1 MRRRWVYLVLVLAVL
16 AGARFLF
23 RRPVDV
29 DLSLQ
34 LGPDAGKV
42 HAVALVITDE
52 KDRVA
57 RDLALAFP
65 DGAPAEVRHRVPLL
79 PGRYTVA
86 ARVGDRQLT
95 RPLAVEQAGVYSID
109 VGSLQ

>member
-29 DLSLQ
+29 DLQLQ

-42 HAVALVITDE
+42 KAVGLVITDE
-52 KDRVA
+52 RDRVA
-57 RDLALAFP
+57 RDLALQFP
-65 DGAPAEVRHRVPLL
+65 DGAPTEVRRRVPLL

-95 RPLAVEQAGVYSID
+95 RPLAVEQAGVYPLE
-109 VGSLQ
+109 LQ